1 MITGIDTRNRKENKM
16 SKIVKVKA
24 IQNFTDSKEEVYR
37 VAGDEFECTEERA
50 NQLVNFINGEKPYP
64 LVEVLEAGAADN
76 KDEEEA
82 EEETIKESEVSSI
95 ELVDE
100 VPEGEEV
107 KESIT
112 IVPDEEESKEDKEEA
127 EPKAKGNKKN
137 TKANKAE

>member
-1 MITGIDTRNRKENKM
+1 MITGIDSRNRKEIKM

-64 LVEVLEAGAADN
+64 LVEVLEAVADDN
-76 KDEEEA
+76 KE
-82 EEETIKESEVSSI
+82 
-95 ELVDE
+95 
-100 VPEGEEV
+100 
-107 KESIT
+107 
-112 IVPDEEESKEDKEEA
+112 EDKEEA
-127 EPKAKGNKKN
+127 EAKAKGNKRN